1 MQESDA
7 GLSSMKTS
15 LQPELPPHTGGSLKV
30 FLLLFFLSTAA
41 CTPPPESLSLQCI
54 TGAAEWTPILL
65 DLAHPSVGGS
75 PAMVTDGEIRWESIS
90 RNGFG
95 GATHTQ
101 YGIDRA
107 SGIVTVESVYWDPRG
122 NKAIEPGRY
131 TGECYV
137 RHRSL

>member
-1 MQESDA
+1 
-7 GLSSMKTS
+7 MKIS
-15 LQPELPPHTGGSLKV
+15 LQPERPPHGSLKA

>member
-1 MQESDA
+1 VPESDT
-7 GLSSMKTS
+7 GLFSMKIS
-15 LQPELPPHTGGSLKV
+15 LQPERPPHGSLKV